1 MIERKMR
8 PVEHERCRTAYFNFL
23 ADGLKDHGGDMWR
36 TIIWA
41 NNILIKLDVGHAR
54 GESYYLIKSKKGLS
68 VAEKNKIMYE
78 LLLMGGASDETTS
91 ELK

>member
-1 MIERKMR
+1 M
-8 PVEHERCRTAYFNFL
+8 EHERCRTAYFNFL

-36 TIIWA
+36 TVIFWA
-41 NNILIKLDVGHAR
+41 NNKLIRLSVGNVSD
-54 GESYYLIKSKKGLS
+54 ESHYLILSKHELS